1 MFAFQ
6 ILKKIINPTR
16 TGEVL
21 AKIQASGKISL
32 DGVTTTWWMMK
43 FEAKGL
49 EKATPALLQTLLPQS
64 LA

>member
-32 DGVTTTWWMMK
+32 DGVTTTWMMK